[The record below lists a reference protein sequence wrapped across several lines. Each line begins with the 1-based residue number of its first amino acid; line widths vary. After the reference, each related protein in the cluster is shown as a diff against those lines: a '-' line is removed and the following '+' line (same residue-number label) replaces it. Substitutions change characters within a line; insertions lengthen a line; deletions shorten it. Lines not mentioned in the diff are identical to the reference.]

1 MIGGEDFVGTATSV
15 EFVPGTTTANFT
27 LQIIEDGKFEG
38 TEYFA
43 IQLVEMHTCETF
55 KVKVG
60 DPSTAFGE
68 IIDQS

>member
-1 MIGGEDFVGTATSV
+1 MIGGEDFFGTTTSV
-15 EFVPGTTTANFT
+15 EFVPGMTTANFT
-27 LQIIEDGKFEG
+27 VQIIEDGKFEG

-43 IQLVEMHTCETF
+43 IQLVEMHTSEKF
-55 KVKVG
+55 KIQVG